1 MARLYEH
8 QGKDLLAAS
17 GIAIPRGR
25 VVTSPEQAASAAR
38 EIGGPVVLKVQV
50 LAGKRGKAGGV
61 RSATSP
67 AEAAKI
73 AEALLS
79 LPFGGARVEKL
90 LVEEKLTVQ
99 REAYAAVTADPTAR
113 QPVVLFSLAG
123 GGDVEEQAGAVVTVP
138 VDILQGLPDYAARN
152 IVRRASGAT
161 GADIILFAPLLV
173 SLYRVYRAY
182 DCKLAEINPVAVTSA
197 GLVAADARLDIDED
211 ALFRHP
217 TLPLAAG
224 EEVGD
229 RPPTPLEIAAAQ
241 IDRGDHRGTAHF
253 VQLYLEG
260 TAVEAEGKVPIA
272 LDCVGTGASLTLMD
286 ELLPL
291 GYSPVNFADTSGNPP
306 ASKMYRA
313 TKVILSQPKIRGYI
327 FLSCISSQQ
336 LDNTARGI
344 IAALRDLYP
353 ATGGQPNIP
362 MLFVFRGAWDAEALQ
377 LFHEH
382 GIARFP
388 HVRLLGRDVTEA
400 EAAAAFHQLYTSWV
414 ERRPR

>member
-1 MARLYEH
+1 M
-8 QGKDLLAAS
+8 
-17 GIAIPRGR
+17 
-25 VVTSPEQAASAAR
+25 TSPAEAAAVAQ
-38 EIGGPVVLKVQV
+38 EIGPPVLLKVQV
-50 LAGKRGKAGGV
+50 LAGRRGKAGGI
-61 RSATSP
+61 RP
-67 AEAAKI
+67 AGTPEEAART
-73 AEALLS
+73 AEVLFS
-79 LPFGGARVEKL
+79 RTFHGARVEKL
-90 LVEEKLTVQ
+90 LVEEKLTIQ

-113 QPVVLFSLAG
+113 QPVVLFSLSG
-123 GGDVEEQAGAVVTVP
+123 GVDIEEQTGEIVTAP
-138 VDILQGLPDYAARN
+138 VDILQGLPDYTARN
-152 IVRRASGAT
+152 IVRRAAGAT
-161 GADIILFAPLLV
+161 GADIVLFAPLLTA
-173 SLYRVYRAY
+173 LYGVYRAY

-217 TLPLAAG
+217 ELPLTAT

-253 VQLYLEG
+253 VQLDPDG
-260 TAVEAEGKVPIA
+260 TLATAEERVPIA

-286 ELLPL
+286 ELVPL

-313 TKVILSQPKIRGYI
+313 TKVILSQPGIRGYI

-344 IAALRDLYP
+344 IAALKELYP
-353 ATGGQPNIP
+353 ATGGQPTIP

-382 GIARFP
+382 GIARSEN
-388 HVRLLGRDVTEA
+388 VLLLGRDVTEA
-400 EAAAAFHQLYTSWV
+400 EAAGAFHHLYTSWA
-414 ERRPR
+414 ERQVR